1 MNNELK
7 RKVQKAFLRGELDDG
22 VIQAYGL
29 EFDDIDDLTYWI
41 NKTLDSM
48 LVKTDIDF
56 LIGVYDRLAVPR
68 YFSFAEFLKDL
79 DIEII
84 IR

>member
-1 MNNELK
+1 MNNKLK

-41 NKTLDSM
+41 NGIFDSM
-48 LVKTDIDF
+48 LVKTDIAF

-68 YFSFAEFLKDL
+68 HFSFAEFLKDL